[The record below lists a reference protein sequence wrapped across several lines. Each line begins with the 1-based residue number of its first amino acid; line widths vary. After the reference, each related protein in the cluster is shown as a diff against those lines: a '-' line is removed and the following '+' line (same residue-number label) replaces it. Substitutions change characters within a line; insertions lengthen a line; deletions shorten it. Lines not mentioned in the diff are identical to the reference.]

1 MASIEE
7 LKGAVSAGSGF
18 ALAHQYMVELPALVG
33 SPLTAR
39 ERNALC
45 RVTRLPGR
53 QILTNQREIGIMKQ
67 AMAYGYAV
75 ETVGLSFHVLNDYK
89 TKKYFDLWQNLVV
102 DQNSQQIS
110 YSNQYRKPVKI
121 YQLQKGKAFN
131 PGGRSFNPFD
141 TNPFGINIDILT
153 KDKIIYG
160 VELEEA
166 FPITMNGIDLTDASV
181 DQTVEISIDLS
192 YKNWKRIV

>member
-7 LKGAVSAGSGF
+7 LKGTVSGAGGF
-18 ALAHQYMVELPALVG
+18 ALAHQYMVELPSLPG
-33 SPLTAR
+33 TSLTAR

-53 QILTNQREIGIMKQ
+53 QILTNQREVGLMKQ
-67 AMAYGYAV
+67 SMAYGYAV
-75 ETVGLSFHVLNDYK
+75 ESIGLSFHVLNDYK
-89 TKKYFDLWQNLVV
+89 TKKYFDFWQNLVV

-110 YSNQYRKPVKI
+110 YPSDYKKPVKI
-121 YQLQKGKAFN
+121 YQLQKGKAFDL
-131 PGGRSFNPFD
+131 GERSFSI
-141 TNPFGINIDILT
+141 FGININLDFDLLV

-160 VELEEA
+160 VELEDA
-166 FPITMNGIDLTDASV
+166 FPITMNGIDLTDASI

-192 YKNWKRIV
+192 YKNWKRII

>member
-1 MASIEE
+1 
-7 LKGAVSAGSGF
+7 
-18 ALAHQYMVELPALVG
+18 
-33 SPLTAR
+33 
-39 ERNALC
+39 
-45 RVTRLPGR
+45 
-53 QILTNQREIGIMKQ
+53 
-67 AMAYGYAV
+67 MAYGYTD
-75 ETVGLSFHVLNDYK
+75 ELVGLSFHVLNDYK

-110 YSNQYRKPVKI
+110 YPNQYKKPVKI
-121 YQLQKGKAFN
+121 YQLQKGKAFDL
-131 PGGRSFNPFD
+131 GERSFNI
-141 TNPFGINIDILT
+141 FGININLDFDILT

-160 VELEEA
+160 VELEGA